1 MLTLSTY
8 QQLNREVSGAR
19 HRAQERVRPRTADG
33 QVILPDEPTTLDK
46 YADAATSLGAT
57 IGNAELRQ
65 AMAARASNAGQVGG
79 KAGEEASTGDLA
91 SLGKAK
97 VRTRWAKGRGL
108 EGEVE
113 EESEMRDTFFRPGVP
128 RKPA

>member
-1 MLTLSTY
+1 MLTISTY

-33 QVILPDEPTTLDK
+33 QVILPDEPSTADK

-65 AMAARASNAGQVGG
+65 AMTARGSAGGREEEGAA
-79 KAGEEASTGDLA
+79 TDDLA

-97 VRTRWAKGRGL
+97 ARTRWAKGKGL

-113 EESEMRDTFFRPGVP
+113 EENEMRDTFFRPGVP

>member
-1 MLTLSTY
+1 MLTISTY

-33 QVILPDEPTTLDK
+33 QVILPDEPSTADK

-65 AMAARASNAGQVGG
+65 AMAAKSGASA
-79 KAGEEASTGDLA
+79 KGEDAAATDDLA

-97 VRTRWAKGRGL
+97 ARTRWAKGKGL

-113 EESEMRDTFFRPGVP
+113 EENEMRDTFFRPGVP

>member
-1 MLTLSTY
+1 MLTISTY
-8 QQLNREVSGAR
+8 RQLNREVSSAR

-33 QVILPDEPTTLDK
+33 QVILPDEPTTADR
-46 YADAATSLGAT
+46 YAEAASSLGAT
-57 IGNAELRQ
+57 IGNAELRA
-65 AMAARASNAGQVGG
+65 AMAA
-79 KAGEEASTGDLA
+79 KAQNRGVGEEEEKTDDLA

-97 VRTRWAKGRGL
+97 ARTRWAKGRGL

-113 EESEMRDTFFRPGVP
+113 EESEMRDTFFRPGVQ